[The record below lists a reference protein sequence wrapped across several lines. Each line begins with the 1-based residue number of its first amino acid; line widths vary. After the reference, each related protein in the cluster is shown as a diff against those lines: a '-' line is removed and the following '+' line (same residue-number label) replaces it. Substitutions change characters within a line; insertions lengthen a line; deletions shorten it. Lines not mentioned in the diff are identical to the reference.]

1 MLLYAYFE
9 DEAEPG
15 RRNPAFDTDIFLHRT
30 PEDLEKLRG
39 WCEEAASERPHLTYV
54 IVDLDHETDPDDPF
68 DTGGVVGVFGRLLR
82 EQDEAI
88 DWNEVRAQARSHG
101 P

>member
-54 IVDLDHETDPDDPF
+54 IVDLDHQTDPADPF
-68 DTGGVVGVFGRLLR
+68 DTGGVVDVFGRLLR

-101 P
+101 S